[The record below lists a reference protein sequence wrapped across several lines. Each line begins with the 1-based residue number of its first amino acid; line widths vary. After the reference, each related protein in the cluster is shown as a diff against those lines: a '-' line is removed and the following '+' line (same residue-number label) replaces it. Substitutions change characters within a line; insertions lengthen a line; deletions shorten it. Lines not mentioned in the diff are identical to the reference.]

1 MAMYL
6 CGQFRGNRPQTVGEH
21 PESQVQGGAH
31 GSMEGV
37 GVECLTPSLLSQ
49 RVLPKKIRNNVEHVE
64 RNERMPSVMQRIG
77 TPNPRHNKDLN
88 YRKKLE
94 NVDPS
99 LSKYNEI
106 IREIPLEQIYEE
118 KVQPAFDAFNKR
130 QRRKDR
136 RLDVKWN
143 CTDALGYQR
152 ALDKAAQESKNKIDQ
167 KGRPPIREIVW
178 QFGNPEQGYG
188 SLNQTD
194 ESRVGIKEMLLECQL
209 IAEERYPQ
217 LVFGDVVFHADEVT
231 YDAEEN
237 LCGSLHLHSCFVPLC
252 FQNKQGPDVQVAF
265 ERCLREMGFPTFESW
280 KHDLDDIMETVLVR
294 HGLERT
300 IMGNT
305 DAHQE
310 SSQWHRQQRVIRETK
325 ALEAK
330 LKEKNLDFQKAVSEE
345 IESKIEDLPEHITRK
360 SIPMN
365 KEKVVVAVQDLEDL
379 ERRANYVAAAKETEN
394 SAKAQVAELL
404 SQAEKNAEQ
413 IQQEAA
419 AAANQIIQSQ
429 QRAWEE
435 IDTERERLR
444 KLGQKLDAVEYRL
457 SHNLEQD
464 RNYTILQSRVKT
476 LELEVNRLHSNETE
490 IVNKAVEKAIRPLQE
505 QMKEKDKQIE
515 GLQTTIEHLQ
525 MKLKD
530 ATRTVADIISTVVFV
545 AKRFAGS
552 IGESLLNAAANI
564 GGLWL
569 AKSGSPEYNK
579 ATENLPKTVAKELQL
594 DLKYLPAKK
603 MLCTYDG
610 TPIAKVDSLK
620 DARERFSNCRIKM
633 QDYEL
638 SR

>member
-1 MAMYL
+1 
-6 CGQFRGNRPQTVGEH
+6 
-21 PESQVQGGAH
+21 
-31 GSMEGV
+31 
-37 GVECLTPSLLSQ
+37 
-49 RVLPKKIRNNVEHVE
+49 
-64 RNERMPSVMQRIG
+64 MPSVMQRIG
-77 TPNPRHNKDLN
+77 TPNPRHNKNLN

-106 IREIPLEQIYEE
+106 IREIPVERIYEE

-130 QRRKDR
+130 QKRKDR

-152 ALDKAAQESKNKIDQ
+152 ALDKAAQQSKNKIDQ

-194 ESRVGIKEMLLECQL
+194 ESRTEIKSMLLECQT
-209 IAEERYPQ
+209 IAEKRYPQ
-217 LVFGDVVFHADEVT
+217 LIFGDIIFHADEVT

-280 KHDLDDIMETVLVR
+280 KHDLDDIMETVLAR

-300 IMGNT
+300 VMGNT
-305 DAHQE
+305 EEHQE

-325 ALEAK
+325 DLEAK

-345 IESKIEDLPEHITRK
+345 IESKIEELPEHITRK

-394 SAKAQVAELL
+394 RAKAQVAELL

-419 AAANQIIQSQ
+419 AVANQVIQSQ
-429 QRAWEE
+429 QRAWAE

-444 KLGQKLDAVEYRL
+444 KLGQKLDAVEYRISRDL
-457 SHNLEQD
+457 DKEK
-464 RNYTILQSRVKT
+464 NYEVLLSRVKA
-476 LELEVNRLHSNETE
+476 LETEVNHLYSNETAV
-490 IVNKAVEKAIRPLQE
+490 IDKAVEKATQQLRE
-505 QMKEKDKQIE
+505 QIKEKDQQIMTLKATGE
-515 GLQTTIEHLQ
+515 YLQKKINEAA
-525 MKLKD
+525 K
-530 ATRTVADIISTVVFV
+530 TVAAMISTVKFI
-545 AKRFAGS
+545 AEHFAGR
-552 IGESLLNAAANI
+552 IAERILDAAARCGN
-564 GGLWL
+564 GWL
-569 AKSGSPEYNK
+569 QSNGYPECSRI
-579 ATENLPKTVAKELQL
+579 AADLPRSITKEMEL
-594 DLKYLPAKK
+594 DLKYVPGKK
-603 MLCTYDG
+603 ELRTYDG
-610 TPIAKVDSLK
+610 TTIAKVDSMK
-620 DARERFSNCRIKM
+620 EARERFPGCSIKM